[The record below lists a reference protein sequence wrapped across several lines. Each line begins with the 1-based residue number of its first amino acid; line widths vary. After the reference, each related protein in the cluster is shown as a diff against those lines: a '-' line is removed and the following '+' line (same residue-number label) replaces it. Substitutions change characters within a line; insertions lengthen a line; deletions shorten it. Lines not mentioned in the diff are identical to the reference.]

1 MTILT
6 TPDGTEIYYETH
18 GNRKGTPVV
27 LIHGLGADHSMWDC
41 QIRKYPEIAISPIVP
56 DVRWHGM
63 STDAG
68 RFRIEDCARDI
79 AEILESMGLKRA
91 SIVGVSMGG
100 LIAQRFAIDF
110 GERVEK
116 LVIVDSFSSI
126 GGSAMWFSSK
136 LALLL
141 TKLFSKAALV
151 KFINSAYRGR
161 GEELQKIRDY
171 FREQILAQ
179 EMNKIVK
186 VREEVNRFDVLY
198 ELGTVR
204 APTLVLVGDRNGRMA
219 IKMAEETA
227 KHIKNARF
235 EILKGGG
242 DPSNMMVPDLFDCK
256 VTEFIKR

>member
-1 MTILT
+1 
-6 TPDGTEIYYETH
+6 
-18 GNRKGTPVV
+18 
-27 LIHGLGADHSMWDC
+27 MWDC
-41 QIRKYPEIAISPIVP
+41 QIQKYPELGIFSIIP

-79 AEILESMGLKRA
+79 AAILESMGLKRA
-91 SIVGVSMGG
+91 SIIGVSIGG

-110 GERVEK
+110 PEMVKK
-116 LVIVDSFSSI
+116 LIIVDSFSSI
-126 GGSAMWFSSK
+126 GGYAMRFNST

-141 TKLFSKAALV
+141 TKLFSKATLI

-161 GEELQKIRDY
+161 GEEMQKIREY

-235 EILKGGG
+235 EVLKGGG
-242 DPSNMMVPDLFDCK
+242 DPSNMMVPELFDSR